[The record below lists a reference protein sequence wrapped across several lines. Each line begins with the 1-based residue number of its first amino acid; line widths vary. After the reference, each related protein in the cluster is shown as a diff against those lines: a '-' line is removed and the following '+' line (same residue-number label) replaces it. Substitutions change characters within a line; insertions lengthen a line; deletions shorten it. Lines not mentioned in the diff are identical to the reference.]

1 MLLQRVCEDA
11 KEEGFKYVES
21 YPVKDGGYMGQAFTG
36 PIHMYEKAGF
46 EITAQNGESYIMR
59 KTLG

>member
-11 KEEGFKYVES
+11 KAEGFKYVEA
-21 YPVKDGGYMGQAFTG
+21 YPVKDGGYMGMAFTG

-46 EITAQNGESYIMR
+46 EVIEQKDQTFVVR
-59 KTLG
+59 KKL